1 MYAIVCHMRRTTIFL
16 DEQLER
22 ELKALARRDGRPM
35 ASVVREALAA
45 YVVDERDRAPGLMG
59 FVAAGRSGRRDTAER
74 HEQLLWKSRGKGG
87 SR

>member
-1 MYAIVCHMRRTTIFL
+1 MRRTTVFL

-45 YVVDERDRAPGLMG
+45 YVVNEREHPPGAMG
-59 FVAAGRSGRRDTAER
+59 FVAAGRSGQRDTAAR
-74 HEQLLWKSRGKGG
+74 HEELLWKSPGH
-87 SR
+87 SRRR